1 MDKTENLRGQKSMR
15 LTGCKT
21 ELTVPQY
28 TCRIP
33 ETIQGEG
40 TKTQQKVSEK
50 QKEFSILPEKMSVA
64 NSTYENEG
72 SSQVAQW

>member
-1 MDKTENLRGQKSMR
+1 MR

-28 TCRIP
+28 TCKIS

-50 QKEFSILPEKMSVA
+50 QKEFSILPEKMSVV

-72 SSQVAQW
+72 TSQVAQW

>member
-1 MDKTENLRGQKSMR
+1 MR
-15 LTGCKT
+15 LSGCKT

-28 TCRIP
+28 TCRIS

-50 QKEFSILPEKMSVA
+50 QKEFSILPEDDVV

-72 SSQVAQW
+72 TSQVAQW